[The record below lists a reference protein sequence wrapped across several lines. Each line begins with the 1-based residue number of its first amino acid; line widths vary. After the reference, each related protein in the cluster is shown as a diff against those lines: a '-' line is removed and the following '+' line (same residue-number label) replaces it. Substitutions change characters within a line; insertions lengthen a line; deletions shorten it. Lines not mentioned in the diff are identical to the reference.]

1 MEVCKV
7 CFNKLHVLQEKI
19 RRERERLQREQEE
32 IEREKALLE
41 QKKAQEEKLIPHYQ
55 PISNAS
61 LYVDSRS
68 PTGSSVS
75 SLSPTQRTQPR
86 ALDPKHHETQNK
98 KVPPP
103 TAPKPDKGAKA
114 RLTRDD
120 LLAMNR
126 KATPLAKPETVESSA
141 HNDSVSPTVR
151 EAPSKG
157 ELHSLNAVPKQ
168 KFRSNAEWIKDGESA
183 PHPNTRYSNTQQ
195 NERPFVIGNRSDLI
209 HKTDYSNPSDHWLVR
224 EAEKRRV
231 AEAQALEDR
240 RGVTARAGP
249 AIPSQSSLVN
259 RFRSDREPP
268 PRRNRLSYPSTE
280 FGDPRD
286 PPSRPLSSAEPGR
299 LDRGTEK
306 GITTQ
311 FSARSQPNT
320 FASNP
325 SLSQTLPP
333 SLSFNARNHDT
344 SAGSKPPRALSENSD
359 PTIAV
364 SGKQKCSH
372 CGEELGRSTFL
383 NNSRIY

>member
-1 MEVCKV
+1 M
-7 CFNKLHVLQEKI
+7 
-19 RRERERLQREQEE
+19 
-32 IEREKALLE
+32 
-41 QKKAQEEKLIPHYQ
+41 
-55 PISNAS
+55 
-61 LYVDSRS
+61 
-68 PTGSSVS
+68 S

-86 ALDPKHHETQNK
+86 ALDPKHHETQIK

-126 KATPLAKPETVESSA
+126 KATPLAKPETVESAA
-141 HNDSVSPTVR
+141 HNDGVSPTVR

-168 KFRSNAEWIKDGESA
+168 KFRSNAEWIKDGENV
-183 PHPNTRYSNTQQ
+183 PHTNTRYSNTQQ

-231 AEAQALEDR
+231 AEAQTREER
-240 RGVTARAGP
+240 PGVTARAGP

-299 LDRGTEK
+299 LDRGSEK

-311 FSARSQPNT
+311 FSARPQPNT

-344 SAGSKPPRALSENSD
+344 SAGSKPPRTLSENSD
-359 PTIAV
+359 PMIAV

-372 CGEELGRSTFL
+372 CGEELGKSKFSTIVVSI
-383 NNSRIY
+383 NSVHH